1 MIDIKNIKIP
11 DYTTVLISILI
22 LVFLVKCKIKNP
34 FWDKQPV
41 MRPYMKGH
49 TGVISKSPVFNIKLK
64 PNQKIILNNYSIS
77 EIKDF
82 LQDNFSNYYN
92 VNTKYLDY
100 SLRKKQAHNIVLLEN
115 KKIIGFI
122 HSSPILVYLNQKLV
136 KFRYV
141 DYLCI
146 HEKYRDNYMA
156 TILIAS
162 IIKVNHRKQP
172 IMFKK
177 DFSRLPYD
185 YFISTNYHIK
195 DLRKLN
201 PKINHKIEKLTPFNF
216 YKYYDYTNTLLKR
229 YTVKSLYS
237 RKDFFDLFLGKNV
250 MDYYIIS
257 NPNGYK
263 TVIIGK
269 KTIYKLDDNILNCFE
284 IDIVIGE
291 LRYLKDVDEQL
302 CNYLKS
308 NGYNYICI
316 SAIGSNIKY
325 IKDNEYKRNSRV
337 YYYTYNYSMPNILPN
352 ECVININ

>member
-1 MIDIKNIKIP
+1 MIDIKHITIP
-11 DYTTVLISILI
+11 HYTSIIISIVI
-22 LVFLVKCKIKNP
+22 LVILIKYKIKNP

-41 MRPYMKGH
+41 MRPSMKGH
-49 TGVISKSPVFNIKLK
+49 TGVISKAPVFSIKLK
-64 PNQKIILNNYSIS
+64 SNQKIILNNHPI
-77 EIKDF
+77 EQIKDF
-82 LQDNFSNYYN
+82 LQDNFSKYYN

-100 SLRKKQAHNIVLLEN
+100 SLRKKDAHNIVLLEN

-122 HSSPILVYLNQKLV
+122 HSNPILVNLNQKLV

-162 IIKVNHRKQP
+162 IIRVNHRKQP

-177 DFSRLPYD
+177 DFSRLPYN

-195 DLRKLN
+195 DIRKLN
-201 PKINHKIEKLTPFNF
+201 PKSTHKIEKLTPFNF
-216 YKYYDYTNTLLKR
+216 YKYYDYTNMLLRR
-229 YTVKSLYS
+229 YTVKCLYT
-237 RKDFFDLFLGKNV
+237 KKEFFELFLGKSV
-250 MDYYIIS
+250 MDYYIID

-263 TVIIGK
+263 TIIIGK
-269 KTIYKLDDNILNCFE
+269 KTIYKLDGNILNCFE
-284 IDIVIGE
+284 IDLVLGE
-291 LRYLKDVDEQL
+291 LRYVKEIDEKL
-302 CNYLKS
+302 SNYLKS